1 TRDMIYLVK
10 PRLFGKVFTLID
22 SLDHKV
28 CHSLFEVPGG
38 DWGKITFFDKP
49 QNIGEINSLVNREL
63 NLGIKSVPT
72 SRFTLE
78 IINKNTDKG
87 NALKKLAQMLSVDM
101 KNTAAIGDYYN
112 DLDMLKAVAVPAC
125 CAKAPPKVK
134 AVSKYCACDANKG
147 AVADFICYLTENY
160 IANDL

>member
-1 TRDMIYLVK
+1 MGQRKHFLTSRRI
-10 PRLFGKVFTLID
+10 
-22 SLDHKV
+22 
-28 CHSLFEVPGG
+28 
-38 DWGKITFFDKP
+38 
-49 QNIGEINSLVNREL
+49 IGEINSLVNENL

-87 NALKKLAQMLSVDM
+87 NALKKARTNAFGRYEEHCGNRRIITTTL
-101 KNTAAIGDYYN
+101 IC
-112 DLDMLKAVAVPAC
+112 LKRLLFLLV